1 MKTNVKIKES
11 IGKSIRLK
19 ILYNIFFV
27 SLYESWID
35 GQSDEL
41 NKTTEEVKNEKP
53 RNNNTRKL

>member
-1 MKTNVKIKES
+1 MKTEVKIKES

-41 NKTTEEVKNEKP
+41 KKIRGGHNDHTE
-53 RNNNTRKL
+53 